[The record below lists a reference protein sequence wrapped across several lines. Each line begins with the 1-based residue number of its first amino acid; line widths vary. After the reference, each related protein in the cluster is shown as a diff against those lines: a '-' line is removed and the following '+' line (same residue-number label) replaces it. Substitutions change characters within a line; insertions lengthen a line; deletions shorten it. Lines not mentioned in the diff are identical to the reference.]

1 MRHATPYKHSAFS
14 KAAHSTSYTRGFS
27 LLETLVALT
36 ILATGLVSIM
46 LLFPIAL
53 ERQRVN
59 TQRTIMTTVAQTQ
72 LNRLHSGDTDQI
84 TFQDWLRDNRLKTLA
99 STDMESQYVA
109 AWVVSSQSVGEL
121 NQGLYRVTLELRLW
135 DGRKEYYSTYVTDR

>member
-1 MRHATPYKHSAFS
+1 MRHAIAYKHITCS
-14 KAAHSTSYTRGFS
+14 KAACCASDARGFS

-59 TQRTIMTTVAQTQ
+59 TLRTITTTTAQTQ
-72 LNRLHSGDTDQI
+72 MSRLHGGDTDI
-84 TFQDWLRDNRLKTLA
+84 AFHDWLSENRLKTL
-99 STDMESQYVA
+99 SPDDIESQYVE
-109 AWVVSSQSVGEL
+109 AWVVSSQSAGEL